1 MKVLSGVRILCVDD
15 SSDSLELLRH
25 VLARY
30 GADVTT
36 CASAEKAIIIL
47 RSENFDM
54 MVSDLSMPPG
64 LDGYDLVHALRD
76 LESENPDR
84 EVMPAIAVSGDAMRS
99 SKKRRFADFQV
110 YMPKPVNK
118 KRLIYVV
125 ERLLQAD
132 GSATEF
138 GSLDNWEADQATQAA
153 LTATAVAATATAA
166 AVEAT
171 VAASN
176 ATVAAVDATRA
187 AADAKATALEAE
199 KKADEASSRAPGNV

>member
-1 MKVLSGVRILCVDD
+1 
-15 SSDSLELLRH
+15 
-25 VLARY
+25 
-30 GADVTT
+30 
-36 CASAEKAIIIL
+36 
-47 RSENFDM
+47 
-54 MVSDLSMPPG
+54 
-64 LDGYDLVHALRD
+64 
-76 LESENPDR
+76 
-84 EVMPAIAVSGDAMRS
+84 MPAIAVSGGAMRS